1 MEMLIFLGWLTFII
15 IVAHLVANVIDKV
28 TKKVGDK

>member
-15 IVAHLVANVIDKV
+15 VVAHVVANIIDRV
-28 TKKVGDK
+28 TKKVEDK